1 MALNIVQ
8 AMNDP
13 TLFAAWFKDR
23 ETWVVWR
30 TFLAALFALPMTAE
44 QMATYSEC
52 TGRTEAPK
60 ERSNEA
66 WLVCG
71 RRSGKSFVLALVA
84 VFLATF
90 FNWRPCLSP
99 GENGFIIIIAADRKQ
114 AQTIFRYLKALLLE
128 VPMLATLVA
137 AVTAESIEL
146 TNGVVVEVATCSY
159 RTVRGRTIIAALCD
173 EVAFWPSEY
182 SASPDYEVLDALRPG
197 MATVPG
203 AMLLCASS
211 PYARRGALWDA
222 YSRFYGKVDAPA
234 LVWKA
239 PTLIMNPT
247 VPERV
252 IDEAYER
259 DPVNAAAEYG
269 ASFRNDIAQFLTR
282 NALGACVTPDCY
294 ERSRVQGLR
303 YQAFVDPSGGV
314 SDSMTLAIGHSQLS
328 ADKSIA
334 VLDAIREIKAPF
346 SPDEAVKEFAAL
358 LKTYGIRSVRGDRYS
373 AEWCAS
379 AFRKVGVEYR
389 AADLSKSEI
398 YRDFLPRLNSGEID
412 LLDNARLITQLLS
425 LERRTARGGRDS
437 IDHPVGGRDD
447 IANAVAGCLVYLTSA
462 RHQPAHH
469 SGTVGHSFIRRRAKT
484 LYDQPHVVP
493 AILEGGAEAR
503 LQPDD
508 MAWPIYSGWLV
519 LWMRYRVSWLPS

>member
-23 ETWVVWR
+23 ETWAAWR
-30 TFLAALFALPMTAE
+30 AFLTTLFALPMSAE

-52 TGRTEAPK
+52 TGRTEAPR
-60 ERSNEA
+60 ERFFEA

-71 RRSGKSFVLALVA
+71 RRAGKSFILALVA

-90 FNWRPCLSP
+90 FNWQPCLSP

-137 AVTAESIEL
+137 QVTAESIEL

-159 RTVRGRTIIAALCD
+159 RTVRGRTIIGALCD

-222 YSRFYGKVDAPA
+222 YSRFYGKVDSPA

-239 PTLIMNPT
+239 PTLTMNPT
-247 VPERV
+247 VPQRV
-252 IDEAYER
+252 INEAYER
-259 DPVNAAAEYG
+259 DPANAAAEYG
-269 ASFRNDIAQFLTR
+269 AEFRDDIAQFLTR
-282 NALGACVTPDCY
+282 DALDAVISPSVY
-294 ERSRVQGLR
+294 ERSRVQGVK
-303 YQAFVDPSGGV
+303 YAAFVDPSGGV

-328 ADKSIA
+328 ADKTKSIA
-334 VLDAIREIKAPF
+334 VLDAVREIRAPF
-346 SPDEAVKEFAAL
+346 SPENAVKEFAAL
-358 LKTYGIRSVRGDRYS
+358 LKSYGIRTIRGDRYS
-373 AEWCAS
+373 AEWSAE
-379 AFRKVGVEYR
+379 AFRKAKIEYR

-412 LLDNARLITQLLS
+412 LLDHQRLLTQLLS
-425 LERRTARGGRDS
+425 LERRTSRGGKDS
-437 IDHPVGGRDD
+437 IDHPPGAHDD
-447 IANAVAGCLVYLTSA
+447 IANAVAGALVFLTSA
-462 RHQPAHH
+462 RHQERPQAW
-469 SGTVGHSFIRRRAKT
+469 SGTYGSGGTWSGGRNLTPAKSNLQKEAAT
-484 LYDQPHVVP
+484 WSAPCT
-493 AILEGGAEAR
+493 IL
-503 LQPDD
+503 
-508 MAWPIYSGWLV
+508 
-519 LWMRYRVSWLPS
+519 